1 MSSNTSPLKHIRIIP
16 SKGEKF
22 IHGFP
27 GIPPNANCKHGAS
40 IRGVYPRNPCV
51 LTAAAYELALE
62 TIYARMELE
71 HSQSLDSRQGE
82 FPFSIPIPVQLP
94 PSVSLDTHGIK
105 IHYSLHATVY
115 RRNMI
120 RFWTNRPLSHSVPIV
135 IQRFDYHPAW
145 PIYHHVEPKHFDN
158 GCIRLFATPERTCYG
173 PGETITVTAELLF
186 GSYRVIPRKIRF
198 DLKLE
203 QTVTLNN
210 ECITHAISQT
220 TTRTRLS
227 HHMTTFSSDLAC
239 QVPKANIIPTLDST
253 TTQSRITYVL
263 AVTAE
268 ANSQH
273 LRVVVPIIISPWARN
288 SPEVAQEIQRIGP
301 VLSLGGTPSFE
312 AQLASWGSTYAET
325 LVESPPGKL
334 TNSPET
340 KNIEITSEGGELP
353 ATLHYK
359 RAFSIGGETLR
370 DENILLDPNHDPAIG
385 IVITDLERRAS
396 LTTSIS
402 PKINGTSCLA
412 ALLHPQRRRA
422 THSSMTIEEED
433 AILHGLVA
441 PGKLRRDESHCDVR
455 GVIRDLTNILESP
468 ENCEALNK
476 LRGDEAQVVVDFLDW
491 ALLRMDPAF
500 VWLRKHTLIALYR
513 LCKASHSIPECYAL
527 HDITVLAEIESS
539 GGFCD
544 IRKGKYGDQL
554 LCLKVVRHY
563 QSKKRDSDYMMKLF
577 SKEAILWSHLNHPNI
592 LPFYGIYCMGKH
604 QKMCLVSP
612 WMDNGHLVN
621 YLQENPSAPRQ
632 PFICDVIA
640 GLQYLHDSNIIHGD
654 LKGVNVLVNAEERA
668 CITDFG
674 FSSVLIDRSVSQKKA
689 TSQTYGG
696 TVRWIAPELFEESE
710 PHPTKASDIWAF
722 GCVCYQISTRL
733 APFHEYSTD
742 VAVIRRIV
750 DGGLPRR
757 PTANSGTSQLDLIE
771 DELWHLMQRCWSHS
785 PERRLTCNQI
795 MTLLGLEA
803 HRPTDTRRFNERV
816 EFRNAMRNKEHN
828 PIDLAKVDG
837 IFKEVKKAKRNDAAN
852 RELVPSNQHL

>member
-27 GIPPNANCKHGAS
+27 GIPPNANC
-40 IRGVYPRNPCV
+40 
-51 LTAAAYELALE
+51 
-62 TIYARMELE
+62 
-71 HSQSLDSRQGE
+71 
-82 FPFSIPIPVQLP
+82 
-94 PSVSLDTHGIK
+94 IK

-301 VLSLGGTPSFE
+301 VLSFGGAPNFE

-422 THSSMTIEEED
+422 THLSMTIEEED
-433 AILHGLVA
+433 AILHGLVT
-441 PGKLRRDESHCDVR
+441 PGKLRRDEVNDGFRSSKIA

-491 ALLRMDPAF
+491 SIWDDNPPTSIHDRITSF
-500 VWLRKHTLIALYR
+500 YVSH
-513 LCKASHSIPECYAL
+513 ASHVQAKAQPGLLEYPEKM
-527 HDITVLAEIESS
+527 SS
-539 GGFCD
+539 
-544 IRKGKYGDQL
+544 
-554 LCLKVVRHY
+554 
-563 QSKKRDSDYMMKLF
+563 S
-577 SKEAILWSHLNHPNI
+577 
-592 LPFYGIYCMGKH
+592 
-604 QKMCLVSP
+604 
-612 WMDNGHLVN
+612 
-621 YLQENPSAPRQ
+621 
-632 PFICDVIA
+632 
-640 GLQYLHDSNIIHGD
+640 
-654 LKGVNVLVNAEERA
+654 
-668 CITDFG
+668 
-674 FSSVLIDRSVSQKKA
+674 
-689 TSQTYGG
+689 
-696 TVRWIAPELFEESE
+696 
-710 PHPTKASDIWAF
+710 
-722 GCVCYQISTRL
+722 
-733 APFHEYSTD
+733 
-742 VAVIRRIV
+742 
-750 DGGLPRR
+750 
-757 PTANSGTSQLDLIE
+757 
-771 DELWHLMQRCWSHS
+771 
-785 PERRLTCNQI
+785 
-795 MTLLGLEA
+795 
-803 HRPTDTRRFNERV
+803 
-816 EFRNAMRNKEHN
+816 
-828 PIDLAKVDG
+828 
-837 IFKEVKKAKRNDAAN
+837 
-852 RELVPSNQHL
+852 